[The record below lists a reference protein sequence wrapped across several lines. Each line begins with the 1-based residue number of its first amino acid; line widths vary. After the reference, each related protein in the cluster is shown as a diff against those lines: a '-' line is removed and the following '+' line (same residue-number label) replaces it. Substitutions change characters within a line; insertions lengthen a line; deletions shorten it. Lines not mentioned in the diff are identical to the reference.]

1 MSSRKVRKLIC
12 DFYTSLLNGEEFMK
26 DREMSSNG
34 FNKPGFGWTSTGRSV
49 ELVRGEDISNVGLSP
64 NYIYEFIKSN
74 LGVEV
79 SDDIYDKIILSLKQ
93 TLGETEAEKAIFEL
107 QTHGT
112 SNNRPL
118 RYDIMKIRPN
128 NAFPLHAHPNIEIV
142 YVIYGSMHE
151 YRYEGEALKTDY
163 VDCIGPNMTTMNTTT
178 SKFIHRVTRA
188 ATEDSTQSDNN
199 SFLVNELGSIH
210 MSYTEDDG
218 AVILAIW
225 SGRHANVPVSEYPV
239 EGVLPP
245 LPNNGEHI
253 LYCYSYLL
261 HILVIFSSYVY
272 VPFYLVV
279 CIVKPVRPEDDHK

>member
-1 MSSRKVRKLIC
+1 
-12 DFYTSLLNGEEFMK
+12 
-26 DREMSSNG
+26 MSSNR
-34 FNKPGFGWTSTGRSV
+34 FNRPGFGWTSTGRSV
-49 ELVRGEDISNVGLSP
+49 ELIRGDEVSKAGFLSSH
-64 NYIYEFIKSN
+64 YIYEFIKSN

-79 SDDIYDKIILSLKQ
+79 SDDIYDKIIHNLKQ
-93 TLGETEAEKAIFEL
+93 TLGEAEAKRAIVEL
-107 QTHGT
+107 ETYGT

-151 YRYEGEALKTDY
+151 YRYEGGALTTNY
-163 VDCIGPNMTTMNTTT
+163 TDCIGPNMITMNTKT

-188 ATEDSTQSDNN
+188 ATTEDSSLSDHY

-225 SGRHANVPVSEYPV
+225 SGRHANVPLSEYPV

-261 HILVIFSSYVY
+261 HIIVILSYYVY
-272 VPFYLVV
+272 VPCNYTV
-279 CIVKPVRPEDDHK
+279 I